1 MLLLKSLKLLCYN
14 QSQHPMQLVQ
24 EEIMMYNLDVCH
36 AAVERTLAPK
46 TTMNMR
52 KKKLA
57 HQRLQQCYRPGWVRL
72 GCMADPFIAC
82 IVVVLIMIY
91 TRNSKQKWNPCAHHS
106 SYSVATDHK
115 IQDEMSRK
123 SNHRLDRKPVY
134 TIAPYCIVYYNIHN
148 PFRSCNRTV
157 FKPVKHCSDTGR
169 NVYMYLQIDVSILVS
184 AVVIAMELLLSGDI
198 ELNPGPLTVEDLKKV
213 RSSLWEARAKWMD
226 IGIELDMKV
235 SSLEAIKHD
244 HEEVGSCLRV
254 MLTEWLKQIDPP
266 PTWASLVDALK
277 NPTVGCAQLADTIEK
292 TYCKK
297 GKSHYMYL

>member
-1 MLLLKSLKLLCYN
+1 
-14 QSQHPMQLVQ
+14 MQLVQ

-36 AAVERTLAPK
+36 AAVEHTLAPK
-46 TTMNMR
+46 TTMDMR

-72 GCMADPFIAC
+72 GCMSDPFIAC
-82 IVVVLIMIY
+82 IVVALIVIY

-123 SNHRLDRKPVY
+123 SKHRLDRKPVY
-134 TIAPYCIVYYNIHN
+134 TIAPYCIVYYNIEKN
-148 PFRSCNRTV
+148 FMSCNHTV
-157 FKPVKHCSDTGR
+157 LKPLKHCSHTGR
-169 NVYMYLQIDVSILVS
+169 NVYTYLQTDVFTLVS
-184 AVVIAMELLLSGDI
+184 AGVIAMKLLLSGDI
-198 ELNPGPLTVEDLKKV
+198 ELNPGPLTVDDLKEV

-244 HEEVGSCLRV
+244 HDDVDSCIRV
-254 MLTEWLKQIDPP
+254 MLTNWLKQMTPP
-266 PTWASLVDALK
+266 PTWEALVDALK
-277 NPTVGCAQLADTIEK
+277 KPTVGCAQLAGTIEK
-292 TYCKK
+292 THCKK
-297 GKSHYMYL
+297 GKSFYTYL